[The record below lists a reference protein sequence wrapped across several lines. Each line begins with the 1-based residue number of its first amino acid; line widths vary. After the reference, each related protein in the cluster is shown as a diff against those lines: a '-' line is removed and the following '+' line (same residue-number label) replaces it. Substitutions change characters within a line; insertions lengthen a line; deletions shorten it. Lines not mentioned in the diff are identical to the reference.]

1 MNTIFKFLFF
11 LFVISKILS
20 IAHVSKKHKPH
31 YFHRLQL
38 SDSITKEELEH
49 FLQIEY
55 IIDGDKKEFGE
66 LNDVVDLKS
75 HAIYTRNNKVI
86 REPDRSIHIVVGD
99 PTFYYCLNILAPFL
113 SKGQKVKITCP
124 NAVPSKSFVGR
135 IPYKTMEF
143 EIEVEKINKA
153 WKLKEIQDVFKVE
166 YLSDAGT
173 DSYPRLGDIILF
185 NFKMYHANTHEMI
198 YDSTEFKVTKFPFRF
213 VLGHHESLE
222 CFEIVLPTC
231 HLGQRLKFYCP
242 QKYLRTDMHT
252 GTEKEFVYDHDVYL
266 EGVVDHLNKYFKED
280 L

>member
-1 MNTIFKFLFF
+1 MNTIFKFIFF

-20 IAHVSKKHKPH
+20 HTHVSKKHKPH

-38 SDSITKEELEH
+38 SDTITKEELEH

-66 LNDVVDLKS
+66 LNDVLDLKS

-86 REPDRSIHIVVGD
+86 REPDRTIHIVVGD

-135 IPYKTMEF
+135 IPYKTMDF

-166 YLSDAGT
+166 YLSEGET
-173 DSYPRLGDIILF
+173 DIYPRLSDVIQL
-185 NFKMYHANTHEMI
+185 NFKMYHANTHKMI
-198 YDSTEFKVTKFPFRF
+198 YDSSDLTAKKFDSRF
-213 VLGHHESLE
+213 ILGHHDILE

-231 HLGQRLKFYCP
+231 HLGQRVKFYCP
-242 QKYLRTDMHT
+242 QKYLRY
-252 GTEKEFVYDHDVYL
+252 EKHSGKEEEFEYDHDVYL
-266 EGVVDHLNKYFKED
+266 EGVLDKVTKYFKED